1 MYQRTPSSPGGLIKQ
16 IRTIFGELQIRSKS
30 GKTSLIRPLANAS
43 SATIGGVGLIRVMSK
58 LAKLVGKLATLPD
71 GKRGNKKVQN
81 KQLVPPEADGGWPL
95 IGHLRLLSGVPDL
108 PHIILSNMAD
118 DYGPVFT
125 IRLGVHRALIVS
137 SWEAAKDCFT
147 TNDTIFFDRP
157 KHAAFQHMGYDY
169 GLLGLSAYGS
179 YWRELR
185 KITVQNL
192 LSGSRVA
199 MLGGLFE
206 TQVTELVRGL
216 YDSWKADE
224 TAPLELSRFLGD
236 MTLKMMVRLVAGDRE
251 KIDRGEYVKLRGA
264 IKRFFKLM
272 AVVTISDVVPF
283 LKWLDYLGGTNKGFK
298 ETAKEM
304 DSVLEGWLDDNK
316 KQNNKIGKNNEGFM
330 AQIMAATSKVAK
342 EFPAYGADTITKAT
356 CETMMLGGTDT
367 MTVTLTWALSLLL
380 NNRHTLERAQHELDL
395 HIGRERQ
402 VKTSDIEKLVYIQ
415 SIIKETLRLYPPSP
429 LNTPRVAASDCTVAG
444 YHVPAGTRLI
454 INFWKLHRD
463 PRVWADPLEFKPE
476 RFVESRKKDDAVVF
490 DVRGQHFEFIPFGC
504 GKRVCPGISFALQL
518 MGLALASLLHGFDI
532 KKVSDEDVDMTGSL
546 GSTNMKAAPL
556 EVRLTPRLS
565 PSVYSGSIA

>member
-1 MYQRTPSSPGGLIKQ
+1 MDMCLFLCFTALVTLLTLFITFSS
-16 IRTIFGELQIRSKS
+16 
-30 GKTSLIRPLANAS
+30 
-43 SATIGGVGLIRVMSK
+43 
-58 LAKLVGKLATLPD
+58 

-95 IGHLRLLSGVPDL
+95 IGHLPLLSGVPDL

-125 IRLGVHRALIVS
+125 IRLGVHRTLIVS

-147 TNDTIFFDRP
+147 THDTIFFDRP

-251 KIDRGEYVKLRGA
+251 KIDGGEYVKLRGA

-316 KQNNKIGKNNEGFM
+316 KQNKKIGKNNEGFM

-342 EFPAYGADTITKAT
+342 EFPSYGADTITKAT
-356 CETMMLGGTDT
+356 CETPFHSDFATAGAFPLPEIKNPIQDSVSFRKGDTMMLGGTDT

-532 KKVSDEDVDMTGSL
+532 KTVSDEDVDMTGSL